1 MTDDKTSIDRQANVN
16 PSELPIPEELSVL
29 PLHDFVFFPGMGF
42 PLQVSN
48 EASRQLID
56 DALLKDRLLAVV
68 SHKKEHEG
76 EASEKLS
83 DHLFSIGVACYIHKL
98 IKSQEGF
105 YQVVMSAV
113 RKVRIL
119 EYTAQKPYLKARIE
133 VLEMKVEEDKE
144 VEAHILNLRSQFKKL
159 VTLLQLPPELYMT
172 VMAITDPFHVAYLI
186 ASQLNLSLEDEQTI
200 LEINELKK
208 MLRRVAKELAK
219 RLETVEM
226 SNQIQKAVK
235 EDMDEKQREFFL
247 RQQLKAIRKELG
259 EEDEHADINELRK
272 RVEAAKL
279 GEEPRKAAEKELD
292 RLTKIPPSSPEYTVS
307 RTYLEWILDLPWEIS
322 TVDSLDVDEAQR
334 ILDHDHYGLEKIKK
348 RIIEFLAVRKLKNDM
363 HGPILCF
370 VGPPGVG
377 KTSLGQSIARSMG
390 RKFVRISL
398 GGVRD
403 EAEIRGHR
411 RTYIRALPGRI
422 IQSLRKA
429 GSNNPLFMLD
439 EIDKLGMDFRGDPS
453 SALLE
458 VLDPEQNFSF
468 ADHYLEIPFNL
479 SRVMFITTA
488 NILDT
493 IPGPLRDRMEVIE
506 LPGYTEDEK
515 VMIAREHLIEKQLAA
530 HGLTGD
536 DLELTD
542 DAIRTIIRSYTRES
556 GVRNIERELAAIC
569 RGVAKDIV
577 SGKTGRTLVHSE
589 DLQKYL
595 GPIRFFPEIMARTWG
610 PGLATGLAWT
620 PVGGDI
626 LFIESA
632 KMPGK
637 GGLTLTGKLGD
648 VMKESATAAMTY
660 LRSKASR
667 FSIADSVFAET
678 DTHIHVPEGAIP
690 KDGPSAGVAM
700 VVSLAS
706 LYIGRPVRKDV
717 AMTGEITLRGDVLPV
732 GGIKE
737 KVIAAVRAG
746 IKDIIL
752 PNLNE
757 KDVVELP
764 DNVKKGIRFHL
775 VQGIEEALQVAL
787 EKEES

>member
-1 MTDDKTSIDRQANVN
+1 MAEDKTSTDKQFAVN
-16 PSELPIPEELSVL
+16 PAELPIPEELPVL
-29 PLHDFVFFPGMGF
+29 PLNDFVFFPGMGF

-48 EASRQLID
+48 ESSRQLID

-68 SHKKEHEG
+68 SHKKIPDKKG
-76 EASEKLS
+76 PGKFS
-83 DHLFSIGVACYIHKL
+83 DHLFSIGVVCYIHKL

-113 RKVRIL
+113 KKIKIL
-119 EYTAQKPYLKARIE
+119 EYTGEEPYLKARIE
-133 VLEMKVEEDKE
+133 VFEIKVEEDKE
-144 VEAHILNLRSQFKKL
+144 IEAHILNLRNQFKKL
-159 VTLLQLPPELYMT
+159 VTLSQLPPELYMT
-172 VMAITDPFHVAYLI
+172 VMAITDPYHVGYLI
-186 ASQLNLSLEDEQTI
+186 ASQLNLPLEEEQAI
-200 LEINELKK
+200 LEINKLKK
-208 MLRRVAKELAK
+208 MLRRVAEELAK

-272 RVEAAKL
+272 RVAAAIL

-292 RLTKIPPSSPEYTVS
+292 RLAKIPPSSPEYTVA

-322 TVDSLDVDEAQR
+322 TDDSLDLDEAQR
-334 ILDHDHYGLEKIKK
+334 TLDRDHYGLEKIKK

-377 KTSLGQSIARSMG
+377 KTSLGQSIARSLG

-411 RTYIRALPGRI
+411 RTYIGALPGRI

-468 ADHYLEIPFNL
+468 ADHYLEIPFDL
-479 SRVMFITTA
+479 SKVMFITTA

-493 IPGPLRDRMEVIE
+493 VPGPLRDRMEVIE

-515 VMIAREHLIEKQLAA
+515 VMIAREHLVGKQLAA

-536 DLELTD
+536 DLELTEA
-542 DAIRTIIRSYTRES
+542 AIRIIIRSYTRES

-577 SGKTGRTLVHSE
+577 SGKTGKTLVDSE
-589 DLQKYL
+589 DLQKFL

-637 GGLTLTGKLGD
+637 GGLALTGKLGE

-706 LYIGRPVRKDV
+706 LYTGRPVRKDV

-752 PNLNE
+752 PHLNE
-757 KDVVELP
+757 KDVTELP
-764 DNVKKGIRFHL
+764 DNVKKGITFHL

-787 EKEES
+787 EKEEN